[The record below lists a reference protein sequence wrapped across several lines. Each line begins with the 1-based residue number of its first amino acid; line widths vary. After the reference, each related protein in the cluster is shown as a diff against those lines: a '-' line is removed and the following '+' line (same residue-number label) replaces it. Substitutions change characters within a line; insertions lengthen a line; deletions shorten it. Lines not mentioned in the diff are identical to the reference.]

1 MRRHGGPCMHVTERD
16 TPVGKGRLPCGA
28 AIGCSG
34 KGKRDG
40 EKVGGG
46 QELGRRERRE
56 EDTGV
61 SREAILRGTAWW
73 VHVSGRLSTHRAGI
87 APRGAL
93 CTARTLRDGRVSG
106 PRVGVGGMVEA
117 GVCAGSGHGGT
128 LNVLLSF
135 DRNRKLL

>member
-1 MRRHGGPCMHVTERD
+1 MRRHGGPGMHVTERE

-93 CTARTLRDGRVSG
+93 CTARTLRDGRVSVWAG
-106 PRVGVGGMVEA
+106 WCPRATPGTGRLWCVRAVGTGG
-117 GVCAGSGHGGT
+117 
-128 LNVLLSF
+128 L
-135 DRNRKLL
+135 